1 MKIRRGI
8 WCGRVGSH
16 DVGLYNVREEKKKM
30 YNTHTRQR
38 ACDCHKLDYVPHAWL
53 VTMQRR

>member
-16 DVGLYNVREEKKKM
+16 DVGLYTFEKEKIM
-30 YNTHTRQR
+30 YNTHTRQT
-38 ACDCHKLDYVPHAWL
+38 ACDCYKLDYVPHA
-53 VTMQRR
+53 